1 MSCVPISSFHHS
13 EEPVWVSGRC
23 RLPGN
28 GVLRCHASG
37 VPVPGSGVGHSA
49 LLLLQGPHQTTGVGL
64 SGWVGMHVCVCV
76 YWVDGCGCVD
86 FVVVLTH
93 SKQGHLVRRLTSG
106 IFACQ

>member
-13 EEPVWVSGRC
+13 EEPIWVSRRC

-64 SGWVGMHVCVCV
+64 WVGEGACACVCVCVLGRWVRVHVHVCVCV
-76 YWVDGCGCVD
+76 CVLGRWVG
-86 FVVVLTH
+86 
-93 SKQGHLVRRLTSG
+93 VRG
-106 IFACQ
+106 FCC

>member
-1 MSCVPISSFHHS
+1 MSIRTCTLAEMSCVPISSFHHS
-13 EEPVWVSGRC
+13 EEPVWVSGCC

-64 SGWVGMHVCVCV
+64 WVGVYACVCM
-76 YWVDGCGCVD
+76 CVC
-86 FVVVLTH
+86 
-93 SKQGHLVRRLTSG
+93 
-106 IFACQ
+106 ACLCICVFMCV